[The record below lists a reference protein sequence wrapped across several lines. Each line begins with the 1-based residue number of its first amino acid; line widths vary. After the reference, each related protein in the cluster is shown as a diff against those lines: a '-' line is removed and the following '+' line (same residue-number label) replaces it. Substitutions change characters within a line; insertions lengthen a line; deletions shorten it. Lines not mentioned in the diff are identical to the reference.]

1 LTSDEELIRRMGEAV
16 ASGDVQA
23 FTERLHPDVVWEH
36 NIGGGSL
43 EEGTY
48 RGRESVAQ
56 LFERIIEPWDYMRVE
71 PDEIK
76 RAEDGSIL
84 VRGKMLSKHSTTE
97 AEIVTPYEQ
106 RFEIEDGLLR
116 RARMSFSQV

>member
-1 LTSDEELIRRMGEAV
+1 MTSDEDLIRRMSDAV
-16 ASGDVQA
+16 ASRDLDV
-23 FTERLHPDVVWEH
+23 FSEGLHPDVVWDH

-48 RGRESVAQ
+48 RGRENVIR
-56 LFERIIEPWDYMRVE
+56 LFERIIEPWEYMRVE

-76 RAEDGSIL
+76 RAEDGSI
-84 VRGKMLSKHSTTE
+84 VVSGKMCSKHATTE

-106 RFEIEDGLLR
+106 HFEIEDGLLR
-116 RARMSFSQV
+116 RVRMNFSHV